1 MSILHRRRAF
11 TLIEL
16 LVVIAI
22 IALLIGILLPALG
35 KARQAAQKGVCL
47 SNTRQMG
54 LVMTFYANDNRDWY
68 PVMQPPAAVSNNGFL
83 QGQAAYGGVAG
94 LFSLQQRGDG
104 ENIGFYFENNPDAL
118 GYRNPRDPSNPIKT
132 PLLREYIEGFDI
144 LTSPADKIDYYYG
157 SRAPAPWGNPPLPGS
172 SWGWD
177 LQRAKAIQPQAP
189 GSELDVVSYNI
200 SYLYIAGFKTD
211 ESALVTAAPLWGT
224 ETAGPDTGTYAWY
237 GAGGGGARVNANF
250 ANTEP
255 GFYSD
260 LDDFGDTG
268 GNFVFTDG
276 HASFLQGNV
285 HQEFFETRDEAE
297 ADGRNPSPQSINI
310 IRETRSQRIMVID

>member
-68 PVMQPPAAVSNNGFL
+68 PVMPPPSSVANNGFL
-83 QGQAAYGGVAG
+83 QGQANYGGVAG
-94 LFSLQQRGDG
+94 LFSLKQRGDG
-104 ENIGFYFENNPDAL
+104 QNIGFYFDSNPDL
-118 GYRNPRDPSNPIKT
+118 LTYTGGNST
-132 PLLREYIEGFDI
+132 PLLRDYMEGFDI

-157 SRAPAPWGNPPLPGS
+157 SRAPAPWGGSPLPGS
-172 SWGWD
+172 SWNWD
-177 LQRAKAIQPQAP
+177 LQRARAIQPQAP
-189 GSELDVVSYNI
+189 GSELEVVSYNI

-211 ESALVTAAPLWGT
+211 ESALVTPAPLWGT

-237 GAGGGGARVNANF
+237 GAGGGGGRANANF

-255 GFYSD
+255 GFYSE
-260 LDDFGDTG
+260 LDDYGDTG

-285 HQEFFETRDEAE
+285 HQEFFETREEAE
-297 ADGRNPSPQSINI
+297 RDGRNPSPQSINI